1 MATLQRNE
9 GLVTARRRGAFWKEL
24 PVLVVVAL
32 GVAVLI
38 KTFLVQAFY
47 IPSASMEPTLL
58 PGDRVLVNK
67 LTYRVGEPSRGDV
80 VVFDSPFD
88 VDAPESIPR
97 ALVRN
102 VAEALGIGSPA
113 SDFIKRVVA
122 LPGDTVEIHEG
133 RVFVNGEPLEEGY
146 VQEES
151 FLGEYAAVEV
161 PAGHVFVMGDN
172 RNHSQDSRVFGPVAI
187 DQVVGRAFVRVWP
200 ITRWGRM

>member
-67 LTYRVGEPSRGDV
+67 LAYRVGEPSRGDV

-97 ALVRN
+97 ALARN

-122 LPGDTVEIHEG
+122 VPGDTVEIHEG
-133 RVFVNGEPLEEGY
+133 HVFVNGERLEEGY
-146 VQEES
+146 IQEES
-151 FLGEYAAVEV
+151 FLGEYKAVEV
-161 PAGHVFVMGDN
+161 PPGHVFVMGDN

-187 DQVVGRAFVRVWP
+187 DQVVGEAFIRVWP
-200 ITRWGRM
+200 VTRWGRL

>member
-1 MATLQRNE
+1 MATLQRDE

-67 LTYRVGEPSRGDV
+67 LAYRVGEPIRGDV

-133 RVFVNGEPLEEGY
+133 QVFVNGEPLEEWY
-146 VQEES
+146 VQAES

-187 DQVVGRAFVRVWP
+187 DQVVGKAFVRVWP
-200 ITRWGRM
+200 VTRWGRM